1 MQSVS
6 PVLLMILDGWGI
18 RQFDQNNAVTQA
30 HTPNFDRW
38 LQKYERAI
46 VDASGLAVGLPDG
59 QMGNSEVGHTNLGAG
74 RVVYQDIVK
83 IDLAIENGSIYAL
96 DELNSS
102 IDALNDENNLH
113 IIGLLGT
120 GGVHSH
126 LRHQKALLLLAKKHG
141 KRAILHLITDGRD
154 TPQESAMGFLHE
166 LYTFIH
172 VNKIDAQIVS
182 LSGRYYTMD
191 RDRRW
196 ERIKRGYDVIV
207 QAGGMAVDSAETAIQ
222 MSYDN
227 GITDEFIEPVL
238 IGDERVPMHAGDV
251 VIFFNFRADRMRQ
264 IVEAFTNDDFT
275 GFATTH
281 PQLNI
286 FTMTNYD
293 PDLPVS
299 VLFDKDNV
307 TMPLAEVVSRA
318 GLTQYHS
325 AETEKYPHVTY
336 FFNGGQETPFANET
350 HKVVPSPKVATY
362 DLKPEMSAYE
372 LTDALLD
379 RLRTHD
385 DGFLLINFANPDM
398 VGHTGDLAAAVKAV
412 ETVDACAQKVI
423 DAVLAKGGTVIVTAD
438 HGNCEIMVDELTQE
452 PHTYH
457 TTNPVHLFVMRD
469 NTYISLRP
477 RGILADV
484 APTVLHLLGL
494 EQPDVMTGRSLVVG
508 ARTISA
514 PQTNQTATIQPAE

>member
-18 RQFDQNNAVTQA
+18 RQFEQHNAVTQA
-30 HTPNFDRW
+30 NTPNFDRW
-38 LQKYERAI
+38 LKKYERAI

-83 IDLAIENGSIYAL
+83 IDLAIKSGEIYAL
-96 DELNSS
+96 AGLNKA
-102 IDALNDENNLH
+102 IDAMDAQNNLH

-126 LRHQKALLLLAKKHG
+126 LRHQKALLMLAKKRG

-154 TPQESAMGFLHE
+154 TPQESALGFLEE
-166 LYTFIH
+166 LNRFITA
-172 VNKIDAQIVS
+172 NEIDAQVVS

-191 RDRRW
+191 RDKRW

-207 QAGGMAVDSAETAIQ
+207 QAGDKTVQSAEIAIQ
-222 MSYDN
+222 TSYND
-227 GITDEFIEPVL
+227 GITDEFIAPVL
-238 IGDERVPMHAGDV
+238 IGDERVPMSNGDV

-264 IVEAFTNDDFT
+264 IVAAFADSDFS

-281 PQLNI
+281 PHLNI
-286 FTMTNYD
+286 FTMTNYE

-307 TMPLAEVVSRA
+307 TMPLAEVVSKA
-318 GLTQYHS
+318 GLLQYHT

-336 FFNGGQETPFANET
+336 FFNGGREEPFANET

-362 DLKPEMSAYE
+362 DLQPEMSAYE
-372 LTDALLD
+372 LTAATLE
-379 RLRTHD
+379 RLTTHND
-385 DGFLLINFANPDM
+385 SFLLINFANPDM

-412 ETVDACAQKVI
+412 ETVDACAQVVI
-423 DAVLAKGGTVIVTAD
+423 DVVLAKGGVAIVTAD
-438 HGNCEIMVDELTQE
+438 HGNCEIMLDELTGE

-457 TTNPVHLFVMRD
+457 TTNPVHLFVMGA
-469 NTYISLRP
+469 NTYYGLLP

-494 EQPDVMTGRSLVVG
+494 EQPAEMTGRSLVVG
-508 ARTISA
+508 AR
-514 PQTNQTATIQPAE
+514 ED

>member
-1 MQSVS
+1 MKPVS

-18 RQFDQNNAVTQA
+18 RQFEQNNAVTQA
-30 HTPNFDRW
+30 QTPNFDRW
-38 LQKYERAI
+38 LKQYERAI

-83 IDLAIENGSIYAL
+83 IDLAIESGEIYAL
-96 DELNSS
+96 DGLNGA
-102 IDALNDENNLH
+102 IDGMGDDNNMH
-113 IIGLLGT
+113 IIGLLGS

-126 LRHQKALLLLAKKHG
+126 IRHHKALLSLAKKRG

-154 TPQESAMGFLHE
+154 TPQESAMGFLHD
-166 LYTFIH
+166 LYTYI
-172 VNKIDAQIVS
+172 NDNEIDAQIVS

-191 RDRRW
+191 RDKRW
-196 ERIKRGYDVIV
+196 ERTKRGYDVIV
-207 QAGGMAVDSAETAIQ
+207 QVEGESRASAETAIQ

-227 GITDEFIEPVL
+227 GTTDEFIDPVL
-238 IGDERVPMHAGDV
+238 IGDERVPMQEGDV

-264 IVEAFTNDDFT
+264 IVAAFANDEFD
-275 GFATTH
+275 GFETTH
-281 PQLNI
+281 PGLSI

-293 PDLPVS
+293 PELPVN

-307 TMPLAEVVSRA
+307 TMPLAEVISKA
-318 GLTQYHS
+318 GLSQYHS

-336 FFNGGQETPFANET
+336 FFNGGREEPFENET
-350 HKVVPSPKVATY
+350 HNVVPSPKVATY

-372 LTDALLD
+372 LTDAMLD
-379 RLRTHD
+379 RLANHD
-385 DGFLLINFANPDM
+385 DGFVLINYANPDM

-412 ETVDACAQKVI
+412 ETVDECAQKVI
-423 DAVLAKGGTVIVTAD
+423 DAVLEKGGVAIVTAD
-438 HGNCEIMVDELTQE
+438 HGNCEIMLDELTGE

-457 TTNPVHLFVMRD
+457 TTNPVHLFVMG
-469 NTYISLRP
+469 NAYYGLRP

-484 APTVLHLLGL
+484 APTVLHLLGID
-494 EQPDVMTGRSLVVG
+494 QPNQMTGRSLVVG
-508 ARTISA
+508 ARA
-514 PQTNQTATIQPAE
+514 D